1 MLKGREVLYKIT
13 MVSFLDKLHKNRDKP
28 NFQEDLRNL
37 VEEPIY
43 SGSSLHNMV
52 VIFPYRLLHV
62 EIFPFSHCIIWSLDS
77 VHV

>member
-1 MLKGREVLYKIT
+1 MLKRREVLYKIT

-43 SGSSLHNMV
+43 SGSSFFV
-52 VIFPYRLLHV
+52 VLQ
-62 EIFPFSHCIIWSLDS
+62 FSFSFCMCWGRED
-77 VHV
+77 V